1 MQPIEAQQLQSQIP
15 NPILSRG
22 SARQRASE
30 LLAEYFVLTTK
41 DLADLMP
48 EFSERHVLRAL
59 TALASDGT
67 ATSLRRYDVNIEA
80 GKATHFWGLTKR
92 GVRVAEASG
101 IATGATKTIDEHS
114 VHMLDHEILITRF
127 HVRLKH
133 LLGDN
138 ILWRQADLRRHG
150 LNPDAQFDI
159 ERDSGIH
166 HFYLEMERSKFGSYK
181 HGEPQIVR
189 KLGNYYESYD
199 ENEHAK
205 HWGFRKFRVITV
217 ERDKRTHARTLM
229 DMLQE
234 KYPHRM
240 FWLTT
245 ESRFLANIGG
255 NIFATPKADTFSF
268 LDL

>member
-1 MQPIEAQQLQSQIP
+1 
-15 NPILSRG
+15 
-22 SARQRASE
+22 

-41 DLADLMP
+41 DFSDLLP
-48 EFSERHVLRAL
+48 EFSSRHVLRAL
-59 TALASDGT
+59 TALAAAGT

-92 GVRVAEASG
+92 GVRVAEETG

-127 HVRLKH
+127 HIQLKK
-133 LLGDN
+133 LFGDN
-138 ILWRQADLRRHG
+138 LVWRQTDLRRNG

-159 ERDSGIH
+159 ERDTGIH
-166 HFYLEMERSKFGSYK
+166 HFYLEMERSKFGNYK

-189 KLGNYYESYD
+189 KLGNYYDRYD
-199 ENEHAK
+199 TDAHAK
-205 HWGFRKFRVITV
+205 NWGFRKFRVITV
-217 ERDKRTHARTLM
+217 ERDKRSHARTLI

-245 ESRFLANIGG
+245 ESRCMGDIAGKSFL
-255 NIFATPKADTFSF
+255 TPKADTFSF